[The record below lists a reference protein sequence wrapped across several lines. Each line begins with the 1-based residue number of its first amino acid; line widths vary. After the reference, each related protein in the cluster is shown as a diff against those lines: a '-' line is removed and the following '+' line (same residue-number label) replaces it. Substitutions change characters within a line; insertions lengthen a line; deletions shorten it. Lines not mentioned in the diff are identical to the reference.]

1 MENGFGL
8 KDGFGITYEEHFAS
22 KRPDGR
28 YTSTLAAFMA
38 QLRDMQPALAL
49 PKELDDATFSQ
60 WQQNVKETLRRQLAM
75 PAATPQPTPVKLE
88 TVQRDGYRV
97 EKWEFYPD
105 NYSAVPF
112 MVMIPDGADENHK
125 VPGVMCYLG
134 SGANKEFACQEPQS
148 EHPNR
153 ADGKYPERN
162 RMGLYMVQN
171 GMAAFVFENPG
182 TAETSVL
189 TPPEVGK
196 THMYTRT
203 VLCHGLLDSGFNY
216 VGLTVFQRL
225 QFLKYLDT
233 FPFVDQKKLG
243 ISAHSLGTE
252 AAIAVGLLDERIKA
266 IVFNDFLH
274 DDRRR
279 YVAITE
285 QAEPTRLSLSQDIG
299 NWHIM
304 PGKMS
309 TYGYQ
314 DMCAAFAPRYLSLN
328 EGGSYEMVETV
339 RRAYR
344 FCNAENHFQVNYY
357 PAYSDPETRTK
368 NEDMPLY
375 GLTSPQYYRDYS
387 YVIVSDH
394 SFRKDAALAL
404 LKSAF
409 SID

>member
-1 MENGFGL
+1 
-8 KDGFGITYEEHFAS
+8 
-22 KRPDGR
+22 
-28 YTSTLAAFMA
+28 MA

-49 PKELDDATFSQ
+49 PKELDDTTFSQ

-105 NYSAVPF
+105 DYSAVPF

-233 FPFVDQKKLG
+233 FPFVDQEKLG

-314 DMCAAFAPRYLSLN
+314 NMCAAFAPRYLSLN

-387 YVIVSDH
+387 YVIVD
-394 SFRKDAALAL
+394 RK
-404 LKSAF
+404 SVV
-409 SID
+409 